1 MITINSQLDMTPG
14 AIPVVIHRSQY
25 DSDFSIVFTLFARTG
40 DFTIASG
47 TTAKV
52 RGTKKSGTGYSADAT
67 IDVSAKTVT
76 VTGDQQMTVAS
87 GQNIFEIVLL
97 NGTSELCSANFI
109 LDVERAALDMDTI
122 TDDTMAREL
131 DNLDQFV
138 TEAEA
143 AAVRAETAA
152 ATFDV
157 DATLTVSGKAADAKA
172 AMDNILRRTEVMPIN
187 PGLSIKSVEGT
198 TVTLTQ
204 RSVFYIRNIGA
215 SGPAY
220 QSRDAQTEIVLE
232 HNNVLVYNNDTRLL
246 EVVPSSAVLPGKYTT
261 LLWNQMGYLKGL
273 WEPYYLLALFDKYK
287 SDTLQPHF
295 NQQKS
300 SRIMNRQGQGYDY
313 PENSK
318 EGILSA
324 MEDGYRN
331 IRISVA
337 ATSDNVIVC
346 NHAYELAHASTSVAF
361 KLDGESY
368 TTDTNINEVT
378 ADFIS
383 RITYKGYGI
392 PTLRSVLDDIMKY
405 DTKITLELKG
415 TYTTESATELLN
427 IIHYYN
433 LDYVISGMANST
445 QIDVFTAIRQDL
457 NLAVI
462 LRYSDN
468 EARNYITKYKNVC
481 KSLRLD
487 CYWTDTIPEASLA
500 NIIHPD
506 YKIKLGGSEV
516 TSAQV
521 HAALPWCD
529 ACECALKLSEL

>member
-1 MITINSQLDMTPG
+1 MAIQLRRGAYGNYDASKLKPAEIGVVQSGDPNTTDGKAVYIAINTNDVKRIPTADEMVDHNAEAEGIYDNIVAQNQTASQLFQNT
-14 AIPVVIHRSQY
+14 
-25 DSDFSIVFTLFARTG
+25 SIKA
-40 DFTIASG
+40 
-47 TTAKV
+47 
-52 RGTKKSGTGYSADAT
+52 
-67 IDVSAKTVT
+67 
-76 VTGDQQMTVAS
+76 
-87 GQNIFEIVLL
+87 
-97 NGTSELCSANFI
+97 
-109 LDVERAALDMDTI
+109 
-122 TDDTMAREL
+122 
-131 DNLDQFV
+131 
-138 TEAEA
+138 TEAEQSASSASSSSASANSSMQRAETA
-143 AAVRAETAA
+143 ADRAETAA
-152 ATFDV
+152 ATLNV
-157 DATLTVSGKAADAKA
+157 DATLTIPGKPADAKA

-220 QSRDAQTEIVLE
+220 QNRNAQTEIVLE
-232 HNNVLVYNNDTRLL
+232 HNDVLVYNNDTRLL
-246 EVVPSSAVLPGKYTT
+246 EIVSSSAVLPNKYTT

-295 NQQKS
+295 NRQKS

-318 EGILSA
+318 EGILAA

-331 IRISVA
+331 IRISVS

-383 RITYKGYGI
+383 RLTYKGYSI

-405 DTKITLELKG
+405 DTKVTLELKG

-468 EARNYITKYKNVC
+468 EARSYITKYKNIC

-516 TSAQV
+516 TSTQV

-529 ACECALKLSEL
+529 VCECALKLSEL